1 MCISVDPED
10 ASDQDL
16 GKDVHSTIVN
26 QNDCGFGNC
35 SAVHV
40 AIYVFSIYMIYVYS
54 FAHEMSIHIMCYIT
68 GGSDDGLGE
77 VAVAA
82 IVTIA
87 VLVVLSAVG
96 VCVVIAIFCFKKERA
111 GDRNI
116 KTSQPRSDSS
126 RIVCERNAAYAVS
139 KSHIRSDTTAPDCLQ
154 TDTNC
159 KDYYSYPREGI
170 EF

>member
-1 MCISVDPED
+1 
-10 ASDQDL
+10 
-16 GKDVHSTIVN
+16 
-26 QNDCGFGNC
+26 
-35 SAVHV
+35 
-40 AIYVFSIYMIYVYS
+40 
-54 FAHEMSIHIMCYIT
+54 MCYIT

-82 IVTIA
+82 IVTVA

-96 VCVVIAIFCFKKERA
+96 VCMVIAIFCFKKERA
-111 GDRNI
+111 GDRIITTI
-116 KTSQPRSDSS
+116 KTSQPTSDSS

-139 KSHIRSDTTAPDCLQ
+139 KSQIRSDTTAPDCLQ

-170 EF
+170 EFY